1 MLLPCMR
8 WMRVVLMSWVRFLG
22 LGLWD
27 RNCASQGVIAGG
39 WSCERLLT
47 RADLFLSGLFK
58 WVPFVFILFSP
69 SLCSAAGS
77 DGAFLGGIT
86 FDQETVSPAL
96 KAFALLTVLSL
107 APSILIMLSSF
118 TRIIV
123 VLSMLRNALGLQQ
136 TPPNTVII
144 SLALFLTAFTMMPV
158 AKVIYSDAY
167 EPYQA
172 KQINTEVAL
181 QMAAKPL
188 RQFMLHQTRE
198 KDLQLILQL
207 AKEPVPARADEIKF
221 YQLIPAFLLS
231 ELQTAFQIGFMI
243 FLPFLL
249 IDLIVSGI
257 LMTMGMMMMPPM
269 TISLPIKILLFV
281 LIDGF
286 DLVVQALV
294 SSFH

>member
-1 MLLPCMR
+1 ML
-8 WMRVVLMSWVRFLG
+8 
-22 LGLWD
+22 
-27 RNCASQGVIAGG
+27 
-39 WSCERLLT
+39 
-47 RADLFLSGLFK
+47 
-58 WVPFVFILFSP
+58 
-69 SLCSAAGS
+69 
-77 DGAFLGGIT
+77 GAIH
-86 FDQETVSPAL
+86 FDKNNVSPAL
-96 KAFALLTVLSL
+96 QVFALLTVLSL

-118 TRIIV
+118 TRIVI

-144 SLALFLTAFTMMPV
+144 SLALFLTLFTMMPV
-158 AKVIYSDAY
+158 AKTIYSQAY
-167 EPYQA
+167 LPYEA
-172 KQINTEVAL
+172 KQINSEVAL
-181 QMAAKPL
+181 KRAGEPL
-188 RQFMLHQTRE
+188 QQFMLRQTRE

-207 AKEPVPARADEIKF
+207 AKEPVPSRACDIKF

-249 IDLIVSGI
+249 VDLIVSGI

-294 SSFH
+294 TSFH

>member
-1 MLLPCMR
+1 MKHHNSPIITRDLKYQPSHST
-8 WMRVVLMSWVRFLG
+8 V
-22 LGLWD
+22 
-27 RNCASQGVIAGG
+27 
-39 WSCERLLT
+39 RLLT
-47 RADLFLSGLFK
+47 MFIFLSASTLCFASPDTLF
-58 WVPFVFILFSP
+58 
-69 SLCSAAGS
+69 
-77 DGAFLGGIT
+77 GAIH
-86 FDQETVSPAL
+86 FDKESVSPAL
-96 KAFALLTVLSL
+96 QVFAILTVLSL

-118 TRIIV
+118 TRIVI

-136 TPPNTVII
+136 TPPNSVII
-144 SLALFLTAFTMMPV
+144 SLALFLTLFTMMPV
-158 AKVIYSDAY
+158 AKIIYADAY

-172 KQINTEVAL
+172 KTINSEVAL
-181 QMAAKPL
+181 KKAYEPL
-188 RQFMLHQTRE
+188 QEFMLKQTRE
-198 KDLQLILQL
+198 KDLQLILKL
-207 AKEPVPARADEIKF
+207 AKEPIPSRAKDIQF

-269 TISLPIKILLFV
+269 AIALPIKILVFV

-294 SSFH
+294 TSFH

>member
-1 MLLPCMR
+1 MSPRKYVMFALLILLP
-8 WMRVVLMSWVRFLG
+8 LLSQA
-22 LGLWD
+22 
-27 RNCASQGVIAGG
+27 ASSNSI
-39 WSCERLLT
+39 
-47 RADLFLSGLFK
+47 F
-58 WVPFVFILFSP
+58 
-69 SLCSAAGS
+69 GS
-77 DGAFLGGIT
+77 IQ
-86 FDQETVSPAL
+86 FDQDNVSPAL
-96 KAFALLTVLSL
+96 KVFALLTVLSL

-118 TRIIV
+118 TRIVI

-144 SLALFLTAFTMMPV
+144 SLALFLTLFTMMPV
-158 AKVIYSDAY
+158 AKIIYYEAY

-172 KQINTEVAL
+172 KHITSQVAL
-181 QMAAKPL
+181 QKAADPI
-188 RQFMLHQTRE
+188 RQFMLKQTRE
-198 KDLQLILQL
+198 KDLQLIWQL
-207 AKEPVPARADEIKF
+207 AKEPLPSRAEDIQL

-249 IDLIVSGI
+249 VDLIVSGI

-294 SSFH
+294 TSFH